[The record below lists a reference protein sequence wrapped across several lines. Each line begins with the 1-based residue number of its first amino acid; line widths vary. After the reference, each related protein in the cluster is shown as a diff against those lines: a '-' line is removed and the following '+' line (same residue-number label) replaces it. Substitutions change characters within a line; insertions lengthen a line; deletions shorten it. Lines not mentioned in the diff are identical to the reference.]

1 MYWYSEVTNSTA
13 TDYNLKDTE
22 ECKTIFL
29 ETAWNISNDFSKV
42 KSDGVDSWGSQQKL
56 SCHL

>member
-29 ETAWNISNDFSKV
+29 ETAWNISNDFLLRRIEYV
-42 KSDGVDSWGSQQKL
+42 TL
-56 SCHL
+56 E